1 MLSPG
6 CVKFSLH
13 SFLKK
18 MTENILNALHFAAIK
33 HKDQRSYTSGY
44 TDPYINHVIGLMSV
58 LTDLADETDPILLQ
72 AATLQ
77 GTIEWTDATIDDI
90 KKEFGDEV
98 ARLVNEVTILK
109 ESDRLKTTTKAKE
122 HMTRCAKVI
131 MCADI
136 LWELTAL
143 VDCANGREMSGPEK
157 ARIQEALAEANQY
170 EFAGMN
176 KNLQDELNSIL
187 AFLASFADCTDDQ
200 CKVFKQDWKKR
211 PAADLQE
218 PVSKR
223 PKVLLQDHSS
233 EDEPSVPAED
243 RSKDKQMDSPS
254 TSSMSPFE
262 DPFTQDLI
270 VTDQEDQAE
279 EKTPEADEE
288 SKKGKKKLCS
298 IM

>member
-1 MLSPG
+1 
-6 CVKFSLH
+6 
-13 SFLKK
+13 

-157 ARIQEALAEANQY
+157 ARIQDALAEANQY

-211 PAADLQE
+211 PGADIQE
-218 PVSKR
+218 PASKR
-223 PKVLLQDHSS
+223 ARVLLQDHR
-233 EDEPSVPAED
+233 EDEQVVPTEEGNED
-243 RSKDKQMDSPS
+243 KELDSPS
-254 TSSMSPFE
+254 TSSMPSFE
-262 DPFTQDLI
+262 GLKLVID
-270 VTDQEDQAE
+270 EDEQADKIAT
-279 EKTPEADEE
+279 KTDEE
-288 SKKGKKKLCS
+288 SKKRNKWCTIL
-298 IM
+298 

>member
-1 MLSPG
+1 
-6 CVKFSLH
+6 
-13 SFLKK
+13 

-157 ARIQEALAEANQY
+157 ARIQDALAEANQY

-176 KNLQDELNSIL
+176 KNLQNELNSIL

-211 PAADLQE
+211 PGADIQE
-218 PVSKR
+218 PVSKQA
-223 PKVLLQDHSS
+223 KVLLQVHS
-233 EDEPSVPAED
+233 EDEPSII
-243 RSKDKQMDSPS
+243 KTDK
-254 TSSMSPFE
+254 
-262 DPFTQDLI
+262 
-270 VTDQEDQAE
+270 
-279 EKTPEADEE
+279 E
-288 SKKGKKKLCS
+288 SKKGATDGSHCS
-298 IM
+298 TM

>member
-1 MLSPG
+1 
-6 CVKFSLH
+6 
-13 SFLKK
+13 

-58 LTDLADETDPILLQ
+58 LTDVAEETDPILLQ

-77 GTIEWTDATIDDI
+77 GTIEWTDTTIDDI

-157 ARIQEALAEANQY
+157 ARIQDALAEANQY
-170 EFAGMN
+170 EFSGMN
-176 KNLQDELNSIL
+176 KNLQNELNSIL

-211 PAADLQE
+211 PGADIQE

-223 PKVLLQDHSS
+223 ARVLLQDHQ
-233 EDEPSVPAED
+233 EDEQAVPTEEGNED
-243 RSKDKQMDSPS
+243 KELDSPS
-254 TSSMSPFE
+254 TSSMPSFE
-262 DPFTQDLI
+262 GLKLVID
-270 VTDQEDQAE
+270 EDEQADKNAT
-279 EKTPEADEE
+279 KTVEE
-288 SKKGKKKLCS
+288 SKKRNKWCTIL
-298 IM
+298 

>member
-1 MLSPG
+1 MIGHRKFAKQKLYSVTIIILSPG
-6 CVKFSLH
+6 CVKLSLH

-109 ESDRLKTTTKAKE
+109 ESDRLKTITKAKE

-157 ARIQEALAEANQY
+157 ARIQEALTEANQY

-211 PAADLQE
+211 PGADIQE
-218 PVSKR
+218 PVSKQA
-223 PKVLLQDHSS
+223 KVLLQVHS
-233 EDEPSVPAED
+233 EDEPSII
-243 RSKDKQMDSPS
+243 KTDK
-254 TSSMSPFE
+254 
-262 DPFTQDLI
+262 
-270 VTDQEDQAE
+270 
-279 EKTPEADEE
+279 E
-288 SKKGKKKLCS
+288 SKKGATDGSHCS
-298 IM
+298 TM

>member
-1 MLSPG
+1 
-6 CVKFSLH
+6 
-13 SFLKK
+13 
-18 MTENILNALHFAAIK
+18 
-33 HKDQRSYTSGY
+33 
-44 TDPYINHVIGLMSV
+44 MSV
-58 LTDLADETDPILLQ
+58 LTDLSDETDPILLQ

-157 ARIQEALAEANQY
+157 ARIQDALAEANQY

-176 KNLQDELNSIL
+176 KNLQNELNSIL

-200 CKVFKQDWKKR
+200 CKVFRIGRNVQG
-211 PAADLQE
+211 L
-218 PVSKR
+218 
-223 PKVLLQDHSS
+223 
-233 EDEPSVPAED
+233 
-243 RSKDKQMDSPS
+243 
-254 TSSMSPFE
+254 TSRN
-262 DPFTQDLI
+262 L
-270 VTDQEDQAE
+270 
-279 EKTPEADEE
+279 
-288 SKKGKKKLCS
+288 
-298 IM
+298 

>member
-1 MLSPG
+1 MIGHRKFAKQKLYSVTIIILSPG
-6 CVKFSLH
+6 CVKLSLH

-58 LTDLADETDPILLQ
+58 LTDVAEETDPILLQ

-157 ARIQEALAEANQY
+157 ARIQDALAEANQY

-176 KNLQDELNSIL
+176 KNLQNELNSIL

-211 PAADLQE
+211 PGADIQE
-218 PVSKR
+218 PVSKQA
-223 PKVLLQDHSS
+223 KVLLQVHS
-233 EDEPSVPAED
+233 EDE
-243 RSKDKQMDSPS
+243 
-254 TSSMSPFE
+254 TS
-262 DPFTQDLI
+262 I
-270 VTDQEDQAE
+270 I
-279 EKTPEADEE
+279 KTDEE
-288 SKKGKKKLCS
+288 SKKGATDGSHCS
-298 IM
+298 TM